1 MKVILCTHNSG
12 GVGKTTLAVHLAGV
26 LSKRGDVL
34 LIDCDD
40 QADSWKFYVG
50 EEPNEESDS
59 NSVSVD
65 TRPGISVITNPNRK
79 RLKKFVKIEKY
90 DYVVL
95 DMNTPLANIVQVIL
109 SSDPH
114 IIFIPISSSQR
125 YKGLNNLEPTL
136 NIIFEMETKATFT
149 PEVFV
154 VPLGISA
161 DEVQE
166 QVNSIEDKP
175 SQCSVALEMI
185 NVQDPMQEAV
195 YLTKKY
201 IWEYSEYQELEKYFE
216 DLLINI

>member
-26 LSKRGDVL
+26 LSKKGDVL

-40 QADSWKFYVG
+40 QSDSWKFYVG
-50 EEPNEESDS
+50 EEPNEELDF
-59 NSVSVD
+59 NSVD
-65 TRPGISVITNPNRK
+65 TRPGISVMTNPNRK
-79 RLKKFVKIEKY
+79 SIKRLVKPQQY

-109 SSDPH
+109 GSDPH
-114 IIFIPISSSQR
+114 VIFVPISSSSR

-136 NIIFEMETKATFT
+136 NLIFEVEAKATFT

-175 SQCSVALEMI
+175 SQCSVASEMD
-185 NVQDPMQEAV
+185 NLQDIMQEAV
-195 YLTKKY
+195 YYHRKY
-201 IWEYSEYQELEKYFE
+201 IWEDPEYQELENYFE
-216 DLLINI
+216 DLITI

>member
-26 LSKRGDVL
+26 LSKKGDVL

-50 EEPNEESDS
+50 AEPQEELDFN
-59 NSVSVD
+59 SVD
-65 TRPGISVITNPNRK
+65 TRPGISVMTNPNRRSIK
-79 RLKKFVKIEKY
+79 RLVKPQQY

-95 DMNTPLANIVQVIL
+95 DMDTPLANIVQVIL
-109 SSDPH
+109 GSDPH
-114 IIFIPISSSQR
+114 VIFVPISSSSR
-125 YKGLNNLEPTL
+125 YKAGFNNLQPTL
-136 NIIFEMETKATFT
+136 NVISKIEAKASFP
-149 PEVFV
+149 PEVIV
-154 VPLGISA
+154 VPLGINA

-175 SQCSVALEMI
+175 SQCNVASEMI
-185 NVQDPMQEAV
+185 NVQDPMQKAV

-201 IWEYSEYQELEKYFE
+201 IWEELEYQKLENYFE